1 MGDSTQD
8 SSGSCQDL
16 FKRMKASQT
25 DQPSASSAGSS
36 PNVVSTDS
44 CTYSRGKKEL
54 GSDGF
59 EKYSIDDGVEVY
71 FSKVPESALFN
82 DGNAVTTRA
91 QPNVMVGLYR
101 TRPKVEVQV
110 KEVQSVGSLSAEE
123 LFADVARG
131 EEQVIDTK
139 VGAYRNGVFMNP
151 KMLSQMKL

>member
-1 MGDSTQD
+1 
-8 SSGSCQDL
+8 
-16 FKRMKASQT
+16 
-25 DQPSASSAGSS
+25 
-36 PNVVSTDS
+36 
-44 CTYSRGKKEL
+44 
-54 GSDGF
+54 
-59 EKYSIDDGVEVY
+59 
-71 FSKVPESALFN
+71 
-82 DGNAVTTRA
+82 
-91 QPNVMVGLYR
+91 MVGLYR